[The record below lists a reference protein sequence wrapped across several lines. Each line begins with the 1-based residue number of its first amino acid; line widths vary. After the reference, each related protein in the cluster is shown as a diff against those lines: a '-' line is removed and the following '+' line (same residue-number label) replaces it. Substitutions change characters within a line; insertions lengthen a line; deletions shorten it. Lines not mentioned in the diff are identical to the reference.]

1 MKRLTAVIVSVLGV
15 LSVFGA
21 LSAAEAQGNRQGV
34 PAGGTCEAMLSSPAF
49 SLAGV
54 VSEAGDPGSRDG
66 ITVTAESGED
76 VILYGLGPTRYWEG
90 LEIDKPVV
98 GDVVQI
104 DGKVLTIGET
114 VRNIIVNL
122 TYEDGSSIQLR
133 DAATGC
139 PLWRMTGKRT
149 KAPSAN

>member
-1 MKRLTAVIVSVLGV
+1 
-15 LSVFGA
+15 
-21 LSAAEAQGNRQGV
+21 
-34 PAGGTCEAMLSSPAF
+34 
-49 SLAGV
+49 V
-54 VSEAGDPGSRDG
+54 VSEACDPGSRDG
-66 ITVTAESGED
+66 ITVTTESGED

-90 LEIDKPVV
+90 FEIDKPVV
-98 GDVVQI
+98 GDIVQI

-139 PLWRMTGKRT
+139 PLWRMTGKRA